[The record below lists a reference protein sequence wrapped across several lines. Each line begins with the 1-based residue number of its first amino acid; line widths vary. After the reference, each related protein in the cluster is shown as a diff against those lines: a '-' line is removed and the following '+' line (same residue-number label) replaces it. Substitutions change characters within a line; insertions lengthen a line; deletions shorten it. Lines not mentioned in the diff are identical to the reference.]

1 MQNHL
6 HTNKPNEEIPFAGE
20 VLILYYLK
28 PCELQQKNGLRASAT
43 KSTKIKFN

>member
-20 VLILYYLK
+20 VQILYYLK
-28 PCELQQKNGLRASAT
+28 PCKLTQKKRPPSECHQIDKN
-43 KSTKIKFN
+43 KV